1 MEDRKMD
8 KRIVN
13 ILAVITIFVGCIGIA
28 SAMTPDKPL
37 ANPIPAMVDSSKIQ
51 PPADPMSVG
60 PMVAPKPTAP
70 RPMTPMVA
78 VMAKPAKPVPIAPMV
93 ATPKPTEPK
102 ATPTKDPWWKVLLGN
117 LVQAALLFVLAILM
131 MLGRFAVQW
140 FAKKLKITNAEQIQ
154 KMNELYN
161 AAVVMGVNFA
171 NQMAHKLKDDP
182 DAAGKRINWASEMIT
197 KLIKDYGLPEKS
209 ADWIKHQIEAKLGE
223 TERKISGLAFVSS
236 ESDKN

>member
-13 ILAVITIFVGCIGIA
+13 ILAAITIFVGCIGIA

-37 ANPIPAMVDSSKIQ
+37 ANPIPAMVDSSKMQ
-51 PPADPMSVG
+51 PPADPMAVG
-60 PMVAPKPTAP
+60 PMAAPKPTTP

-78 VMAKPAKPVPIAPMV
+78 VMTKPAKPAPMAPVMALKPIKPTVPMV

-102 ATPTKDPWWKVLLGN
+102 TAPTKDPWWKVLLGN
-117 LVQAALLFVLAILM
+117 LVQTALLFVLAILM
-131 MLGRFAVQW
+131 MLGRFAVSW
-140 FAKKLKITNAEQIQ
+140 FTKKLKITNAEQIQ

-223 TERKISGLAFVSS
+223 TERKG
-236 ESDKN
+236 